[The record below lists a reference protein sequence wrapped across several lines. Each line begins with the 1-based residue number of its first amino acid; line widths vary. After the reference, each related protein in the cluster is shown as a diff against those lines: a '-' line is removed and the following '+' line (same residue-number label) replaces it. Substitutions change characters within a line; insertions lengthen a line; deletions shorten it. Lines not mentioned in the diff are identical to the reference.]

1 MKYVLVFLMAALNYS
16 TFAQSNSEAAEYNN
30 DILGSQRSISRK
42 SLKYIKVALY
52 SDNVVKI
59 ERKREEVLGELRK
72 AKKKVDGKDAFHGDS
87 GLKDAMLA
95 FLNTSIDGYT
105 NSFRSANDVWEERK
119 KSYENLKRYYT
130 YLEKGEDVM
139 RQASITFNIEQS
151 AFAERHGVTILDD
164 DGLSE
169 KVDLFNKA
177 NHYTRQIELIHFR
190 TYALNQKFLMTLNE
204 GKYKSLELIRKE
216 LLESVKRSS
225 TELTALKSFKGDGE
239 LRLRLKESIRHYQN
253 IANNELK
260 TVADLLGTK
269 GNELTKADAGKVNKS
284 METVNSRTNTVYLKY
299 FETQRALLRKYIP
312 EED

>member
-1 MKYVLVFLMAALNYS
+1 MKYVLVFLMAALSYP
-16 TFAQSNSEAAEYNN
+16 TLAQSNSEAAEYNN
-30 DILGSQRSISRK
+30 DILGSQRNISRK

-52 SDNVVKI
+52 SDNVTKI
-59 ERKREEVLGELRK
+59 ERKREEVLGELQK

-87 GLKDAMLA
+87 GLKEAMLA
-95 FLNTSIDGYT
+95 FLNTSINGYT
-105 NSFRSANDVWEERK
+105 NSFRSANDPWEERK

-130 YLEKGEDVM
+130 YLEKGEDVL
-139 RQASITFNIEQS
+139 RQASITFNKEQS

-164 DGLSE
+164 EGLSE

-204 GKYKSLELIRKE
+204 GKYQSLELIRKE

-225 TELTALKSFKGDGE
+225 AELTALKPFKGDGE

-260 TVADLLGTK
+260 TVVDLLGTK
-269 GNELTKADAGKVNKS
+269 GNKLTKADASKVNKS
-284 METVNSRTNTVYLKY
+284 METVNSRTNTVYQKY
-299 FETQRALLRKYIP
+299 FEAQRALLRKYIP